1 MKPKT
6 VLMAQAPFLMMAS
19 VAAFRKEIKTNQI
32 PEFHGHGPLEKSWTF
47 AEQGGL
53 IFESLK
59 SVDGSLK
66 WVLKLVIGTH
76 PLIGS
81 QARSGHLIGRGCQD
95 VRINVE
101 TRLSYTISSQVYVF
115 QRFCNDIGVL
125 SEHSRGTV
133 SFTRYITVWRYTNCT
148 SS

>member
-32 PEFHGHGPLEKSWTF
+32 PGFHGHGPLDKSWTF
-47 AEQGGL
+47 ADQGGL

-59 SVDGSLK
+59 SVHASLK
-66 WVLKLVIGTH
+66 WVFKLVIPRH

-81 QARSGHLIGRGCQD
+81 QARSGYLIGWGCQN
-95 VRINVE
+95 VRTNLE
-101 TRLSYTISSQVYVF
+101 TRLHICSQVYVF
-115 QRFCNDIGVL
+115 QRFCNNIGVL